1 MQQAEMEQ
9 EGSNG
14 LRPDALRGISL
25 QELDK
30 RSQGHK
36 DLVNIYLG
44 WLQEHLN
51 DWDLSDSAVFR
62 PQIKSWY
69 ASLRFHG
76 YDDRHIRN
84 AFSAWMSNQIQSD
97 ASSARRL
104 LVAQEELL
112 GNLGNNQETETTR
125 DLGTGQGTAGVITKR
140 EKKIIDVSSGEDDS
154 DVEFLGWKRPDNM
167 RNTSKNARQT
177 APPLTG
183 ANKEDQRLQGTE
195 NRGPNDRLK
204 ESRTRKITASHN
216 PSGTPPKNY
225 VCDRCGEKGKANVP
239 LRLWPLY
246 IDQVSR
252 TGHFKENCPTNLD
265 PSYDQKP
272 VGGYQCYCCGAREK
286 HLTTLCPYNE
296 NPNSVTQQ
304 RIRAGVALSEP
315 SSPPRGADHYRPAN
329 SQSRKA
335 KNKSSRSMDGP
346 STYEDQRVPKY
357 LVDADDHRMDPAR
370 RALMERGDRV
380 RSPSRPD
387 DRLESHGGNHY
398 SPPREKRGRKPSME
412 VPERRRQT
420 KRSRRWRERH
430 RSSSRSSRS
439 ERGGSAELLP
449 RGRTQNSDD
458 GRLSYWDDGYNDAKI
473 SSSLSSK
480 RSRHTVTSAHE
491 ASESLEADIQ
501 RLFPSADAAWVS
513 DMAGFDV
520 DDFLRELGDCMIPTS
535 TIQNE
540 EHAQVKMGIFD
551 EEDGGQA
558 LPTVRLPQV
567 QESRSDTKMSVD
579 ED

>member
-76 YDDRHIRN
+76 YDDQHIRN

-112 GNLGNNQETETTR
+112 GNLGINQETETTR

-225 VCDRCGEKGKANVP
+225 VCDRCGEK
-239 LRLWPLY
+239 
-246 IDQVSR
+246 
-252 TGHFKENCPTNLD
+252 
-265 PSYDQKP
+265 
-272 VGGYQCYCCGAREK
+272 
-286 HLTTLCPYNE
+286 
-296 NPNSVTQQ
+296 
-304 RIRAGVALSEP
+304 
-315 SSPPRGADHYRPAN
+315 AN

-346 STYEDQRVPKY
+346 STYESQRVPKY

-567 QESRSDTKMSVD
+567 QESRSDTKIEIVVKLPEGARTALSMDKFSSQLKFNSTRTDDLNPPDMDAQIREGESDKFPEGTSPNTGDVVGEEGNLLLD
-579 ED
+579 G